1 MMRSNSGAARVSVVW
16 IIATIVLALVAVAF
30 AVISQ
35 NDLTAAKDSA
45 TAAAL
50 KEAEAAALFESEAQY
65 ARQLSTALGFYDRAA
80 ASPRT
85 NPDTVRQGFEELRA
99 AFPALDASVVDF
111 ELAIP
116 PLRREYEA
124 RGQRIAQVESDVR
137 RLESELATERQGR
150 AADVRSKDTL
160 IAQLRGELAD
170 AKSNAADRETE
181 LQATVA
187 SERSRVSSLDQD
199 LRNLRSELE
208 VLQRAHNQEL
218 ARYSARVNEQG
229 SKLTF
234 LAPAARDL
242 PDARVLAVSGKLGTA
257 WIDVGAEQRAAR
269 GIRFRIEGGSEANRR
284 VKGYA
289 EVVEVESNRSKVA
302 LYDVVD
308 NFDPI
313 TVGDVLI
320 NPVYDPRG
328 QRNAVLAGRFSGQ
341 YDEKELRALLGRM
354 GITVQSSLDLTTDFL
369 IAGAEIY
376 VDEFDEPYE
385 QPLQPSDLPI
395 YKEAEALGV
404 QIIPIQR
411 IREYFVL

>member
-35 NDLTAAKDSA
+35 NDLTAAKDTA
-45 TAAAL
+45 AAAAL
-50 KEAEAAALFESEAQY
+50 KEAEAKVLFESEAEY
-65 ARQLSTALGFYDRAA
+65 ARQLSRALGFYDRAA

-99 AFPALDASVVDF
+99 AFPALDSSVVDF
-111 ELAIP
+111 ELAVA

-170 AKSNAADRETE
+170 AKSNAADRESE

-187 SERSRVSSLDQD
+187 SERSRVSALDQD

-218 ARYSARVNEQG
+218 ARYSARVDEQG
-229 SKLTF
+229 RKLTF
-234 LAPAARDL
+234 LAPGARDL
-242 PDARVLAVSGKLGTA
+242 PDAKVLAVSGKLGTA

-284 VKGYA
+284 VKGFG
-289 EVVEVESNRSKVA
+289 EVVEVEGDRSKIA

-308 NFDPI
+308 AFDPI
-313 TVGDVLI
+313 TAGDVLI

-328 QRNAVLAGRFSGQ
+328 ERKAVLAGRFSGQ
-341 YDEKELRALLGRM
+341 YDEKELRALLSRM

-369 IAGAEIY
+369 IAGDEIY

-385 QPLQPSDLPI
+385 QPLQPSDLPV

-404 QIIPIQR
+404 QILPISR